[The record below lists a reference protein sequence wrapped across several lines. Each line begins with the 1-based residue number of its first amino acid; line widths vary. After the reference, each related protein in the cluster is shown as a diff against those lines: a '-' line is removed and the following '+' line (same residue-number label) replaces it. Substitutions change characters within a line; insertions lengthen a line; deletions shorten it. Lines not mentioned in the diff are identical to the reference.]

1 MEIAFHSFHC
11 TQKRKIRFD
20 SVSNHF
26 KLKIKKKRKTKN
38 NTWGLFGGLKFK
50 SASKISPK
58 TNLSVVF
65 SFRLWVKFSRVK
77 ERKTHVCRCCVLKKN
92 NILAKENNFFGN
104 FYIQKFPRFVFV
116 VSAKNLNLNS
126 NWVVVVVWKSVVGLQ
141 LSVKFVLVSDGNKA
155 SIPSAICLS
164 FHRPSMD
171 E

>member
-77 ERKTHVCRCCVLKKN
+77 ERKTHVCRCCVLKK
-92 NILAKENNFFGN
+92 KQYFGEENNFFGIF
-104 FYIQKFPRFVFV
+104 FYSKVSTVCFRCFSKKFE
-116 VSAKNLNLNS
+116 S
-126 NWVVVVVWKSVVGLQ
+126 
-141 LSVKFVLVSDGNKA
+141 KF
-155 SIPSAICLS
+155 
-164 FHRPSMD
+164 
-171 E
+171 